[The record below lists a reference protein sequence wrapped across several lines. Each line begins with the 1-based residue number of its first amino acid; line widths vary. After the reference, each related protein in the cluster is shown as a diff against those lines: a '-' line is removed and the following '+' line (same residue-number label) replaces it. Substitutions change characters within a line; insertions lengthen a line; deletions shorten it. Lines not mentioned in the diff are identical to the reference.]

1 MLLGEPERT
10 QADLNFV
17 LFRFPVRIH
26 PFFWLVAVILGYQA
40 ISTPADLLIWVLAL
54 FLSILI
60 HELGHAVTMRLYGFH
75 PWITLYG
82 MGGLASY
89 NRGDA
94 YNSRGNGPLAQIL
107 ISLAGPGAGFLLSGV
122 IIAVVE
128 LTGHDAL
135 GHLKFL
141 FGMAEHI
148 PDWIGTTML
157 TVFVHHVLFVSLLW
171 GLVNL
176 MPVYPL
182 DGGQIAREI
191 LLVANPRDGIR
202 LSLWLSI
209 FTAAALAVI
218 GLLLWQ
224 SQGLFVGILFGY
236 LAFMSY
242 TILRAYSGQGPGW

>member
-94 YNSRGNGPLAQIL
+94 YSSRGNGPLAQIL
-107 ISLAGPGAGFLLSGV
+107 ICLAGPGAGFLLAAVVVGLVVLSGHKIGYV
-122 IIAVVE
+122 FGAPYGLIVGPAEIIASE
-128 LTGHDAL
+128 YLTQ
-135 GHLKFL
+135 F
-141 FGMAEHI
+141 I
-148 PDWIGTTML
+148 S
-157 TVFVHHVLFVSLLW
+157 HVLFISITW

-176 MPVYPL
+176 LPVYPL

-202 LSLWLSI
+202 QSLMLSI
-209 FTAAALAVI
+209 FTGAALAVI
-218 GLLLWQ
+218 GLLMWH
-224 SQGLFVGILFGY
+224 SLFVGILFGY

-242 TILRAYSGQGPGW
+242 TILRAYSGRGPSW